1 MIRMK
6 RKTSMIFNFHENGY
20 TVMEKVDVNRGLIE
34 VRENRDD
41 FENKWDVFPDFG
53 HYIHLCREER

>member
-1 MIRMK
+1 
-6 RKTSMIFNFHENGY
+6 MIFNFHENGY